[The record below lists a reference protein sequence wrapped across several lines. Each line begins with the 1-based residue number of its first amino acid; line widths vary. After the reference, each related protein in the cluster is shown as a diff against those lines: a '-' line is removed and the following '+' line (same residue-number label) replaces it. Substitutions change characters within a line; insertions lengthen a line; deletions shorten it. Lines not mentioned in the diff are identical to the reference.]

1 MRWQLTKCILN
12 KQLHLLDI
20 CRDNYTYLLLTIITW
35 ICSDKSGM
43 FEIMSDLA
51 SEERLFYYQLAL
63 IWQAVLT
70 PFLQSGNHL
79 VTSNFCCSYKWCRW
93 DPATII
99 HNTPTVCLTCKEWNK
114 CLGEEN
120 QLALKLTITL
130 QKFTSTVMLA
140 FKFQFFRGMVMLGL
154 RRGWTGSI
162 FHNTGFLHHPEMCF
176 HKFDICYSAC
186 GIDEG
191 LSRSIQ
197 SVLVWWFFT
206 SIWEVWI
213 AANETFHNF

>member
-1 MRWQLTKCILN
+1 MLQIRGKIEWIITIFCNTLMRWQLTKCILN

-70 PFLQSGNHL
+70 PFLQSGNQS

-99 HNTPTVCLTCKEWNK
+99 QNTPILNLQGTKWMFGRRKSTCIETN
-114 CLGEEN
+114 N
-120 QLALKLTITL
+120 
-130 QKFTSTVMLA
+130 
-140 FKFQFFRGMVMLGL
+140 
-154 RRGWTGSI
+154 
-162 FHNTGFLHHPEMCF
+162 NTT
-176 HKFDICYSAC
+176 KIYIDNNV
-186 GIDEG
+186 GI
-191 LSRSIQ
+191 
-197 SVLVWWFFT
+197 
-206 SIWEVWI
+206 
-213 AANETFHNF
+213 